1 MLPKERTGIIQVSQD
16 AQTIGKIHENNLHY
30 NTIFC
35 LLEVPISLYMAMLG
49 TLGIGIHF
57 VASSLEPPF
66 SAIGSND
73 VIKARYMLDI
83 APFP

>member
-1 MLPKERTGIIQVSQD
+1 MQCGSRVLRCTD
-16 AQTIGKIHENNLHY
+16 NWKIHENNLHY
-30 NTIFC
+30 DTIFR
-35 LLEVPISLYMAMLG
+35 LLEVPISSYTAMLG

-57 VASSLEPPF
+57 AASSLEPPL

-73 VIKARYMLDI
+73 VIKARYMLAT